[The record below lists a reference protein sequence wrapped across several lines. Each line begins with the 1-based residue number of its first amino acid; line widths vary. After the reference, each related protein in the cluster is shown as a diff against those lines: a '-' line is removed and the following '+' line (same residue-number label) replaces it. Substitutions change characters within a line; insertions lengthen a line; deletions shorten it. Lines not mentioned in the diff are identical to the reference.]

1 MANKNTNTA
10 SVSAADIL
18 VLADD
23 PSMQTAAA
31 YHELWELVKRELP
44 SESTYVWGELKARS
58 IERKIGKF
66 AGKGFFK
73 AHPEYT
79 PSTPAWAGKPKA
91 SKAAA
96 NPNPPAKQEKRKP
109 KAEVPAP
116 KAPEEPKPA
125 KAKDPTTKQ
134 LLAAMTAALVNMDA
148 RNQEAAKRLD
158 AIESTLVGINAELAG
173 AGKRLAAIEKK
184 LAK

>member
-1 MANKNTNTA
+1 MANKNTTTNTT
-10 SVSAADIL
+10 AADIL

-23 PSMQTAAA
+23 ATMQTAVA
-31 YHELWELVKRELP
+31 YHDMWELAKAEL
-44 SESTYVWGELKARS
+44 SRDDQAYIWAELSSRS
-58 IERKIGKF
+58 VERKIGHF
-66 AGKGFFK
+66 AGKKFFR

-79 PSTPAWAGKPKA
+79 PSTPAWAGK
-91 SKAAA
+91 SKAPAKA
-96 NPNPPAKQEKRKP
+96 DPNPPAKQEKRKP

-158 AIESTLVGINAELAG
+158 TIESTLVGINAELAG